1 MRVPSGPKQLRHA
14 AKLLGRTGSPHYLD
28 WGARR
33 RRMVEFWTGAVDGTF
48 LAVTDSFVYII
59 VICLADTPVVAERRK
74 RWFDAFA
81 RRT

>member
-1 MRVPSGPKQLRHA
+1 
-14 AKLLGRTGSPHYLD
+14 
-28 WGARR
+28 
-33 RRMVEFWTGAVDGTF
+33 MVEFWTGAVDGAF

-59 VICLADTPVVAERRK
+59 VICLADAPAVAERRK